1 MLMIPLINCKIF
13 NLLKN
18 KKGSELIEATLVLP
32 IVILIIL
39 GLLSFIV
46 IFYSIGISQFN
57 LHSELIDEVNLN
69 EKIFSVE
76 SKQANYKK
84 DIRSLIP
91 FKFKKDKEDKC
102 YSINEEMVLRM
113 KDSTSEIFRD

>member
-1 MLMIPLINCKIF
+1 MIPLINCKIF